1 MARLGIAK
9 RRIPQDGR
17 MTMQLS
23 KHHAIDFSVSTCPT
37 LFSKKIV
44 LRILD
49 LTSDT
54 LTLGVLSYEPNQKQ
68 LYLDALSKPYGMIL
82 VIDSTGSGKTTS
94 LYTGLNI
101 LNSADRNISTAEDPA
116 EIDVPGV
123 NQVNVRPRVGLILR
137 GRAAFV
143 PALGFRCDY
152 GRRDP

>member
-17 MTMQLS
+17 MYVQLS
-23 KHHAIDFSVSTCPT
+23 KHRVIDFSVSTCPT

-54 LTLGVLSYEPNQKQ
+54 LALGVLGYEPNQKQ
-68 LYLDALSKPYGMIL
+68 LYFDALSKPYGMIL
-82 VIDSTGSGKTTS
+82 VTGATGSGKTAS

-101 LNSADRNISTAEDPA
+101 LNTADRSISTAEDPA
-116 EIDVPGV
+116 EIEVPGV
-123 NQVNVRPRVGLILR
+123 YQVNVRPRVGLNLR

-143 PALGFRCDY
+143 SALAFCCDY
-152 GRRDP
+152 GWRNP